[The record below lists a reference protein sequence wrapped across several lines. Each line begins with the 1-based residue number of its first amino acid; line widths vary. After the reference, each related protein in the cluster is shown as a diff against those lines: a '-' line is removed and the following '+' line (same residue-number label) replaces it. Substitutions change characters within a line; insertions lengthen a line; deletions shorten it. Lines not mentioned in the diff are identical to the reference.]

1 MGNTTV
7 SLKITE
13 NIIIKVLLAILDFRV
28 LEMGT
33 LYGGPDIRIYQSY
46 CKLWTQIIMC

>member
-33 LYGGPDIRIYQSY
+33 LYGGPDIMIYQ
-46 CKLWTQIIMC
+46 T